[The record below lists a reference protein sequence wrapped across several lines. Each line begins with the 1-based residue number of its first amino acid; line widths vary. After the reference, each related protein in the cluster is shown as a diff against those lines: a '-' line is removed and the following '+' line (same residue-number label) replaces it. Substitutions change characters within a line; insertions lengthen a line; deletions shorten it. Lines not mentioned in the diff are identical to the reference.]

1 MRKRELLLSLAAALI
16 LTTGSSAANWQAL
29 EHGNHAWFMDTD
41 SIQKMDRNTKQV
53 WLKIKNEKGLNEMV
67 LVSVTRDGQVK
78 ELDTTEDR
86 KLDNEKKHIVPDTPM
101 EDVFHT
107 LWSKKERSKMEKES
121 PNRWEQKG
129 ENAADSAANRA
140 INRVLNKIGWGWW

>member
-16 LTTGSSAANWQAL
+16 LTTSASAANWQAL
-29 EHGNHAWFMDTD
+29 EHGNHAWFMDMD

-53 WLKIKNEKGLNEMV
+53 WLKTKNEKGLNEMI
-67 LVSVTRDGQVK
+67 LVSVTRDGQVT

-101 EDVFHT
+101 EDVFHK
-107 LWSKKERSKMEKES
+107 LWNKKERSKMEKES

>member
-16 LTTGSSAANWQAL
+16 LTTSASAANWQAL
-29 EHGNHAWFMDTD
+29 EHGNHAWFMDMD

-53 WLKIKNEKGLNEMV
+53 WLKTKNEKGLNEMI
-67 LVSVTRDGQVK
+67 LVSVTRDGQVT

-101 EDVFHT
+101 EDVFHK
-107 LWSKKERSKMEKES
+107 LWNKKERSKMEKES

-140 INRVLNKIGWGWW
+140 IYRVLNKIGWGWW